1 MKLIQIK
8 EDIENGRNLMFYK
21 KDVYSCFKELKR
33 EYLCVYYN
41 EPLPVKMRLVDAMY
55 AISGFTKAQLNSL
68 TIPELTKLLV
78 RELESKTLIILFN
91 HFERLTERSLQI
103 YQYLNSMEN
112 IRLICSFNVVKT
124 FKPEI
129 YLFFKTFKLVNM
141 GDYKVENTKDEI
153 NITYA
158 VYAILSIYCFF
169 IYMKTSFSCNIASLL
184 LGGAWF
190 AFLIFRTL
198 MYTGG
203 RS

>member
-1 MKLIQIK
+1 MKLLQLK
-8 EDIENGRNLMFYK
+8 DDINNGTNLMFYK
-21 KDVYSCFKELKR
+21 KDVYNCFKELKS

-41 EPLPVKMRLVDAMY
+41 EPLPIKMRLVDAMNI
-55 AISGFTKAQLNSL
+55 ISGYSKAQLNRLS
-68 TIPELTKLLV
+68 IPELTKFLV
-78 RELESKTLIILFN
+78 EELESKTLIILFN

-112 IRLICSFNVVKT
+112 IHLICSFNVVKT
-124 FKPEI
+124 FKPEV
-129 YLFFKTFKLVNM
+129 YLFFKTFKWVNIQ
-141 GDYKVENTKDEI
+141 DYKFENTKDEI

-169 IYMKTSFSCNIASLL
+169 IYLKTSFSCNIASLL

-190 AFLIFRTL
+190 GFLIFRTL

>member
-1 MKLIQIK
+1 MNIIQIK

-21 KDVYSCFKELKR
+21 KDVYNCFKELKS

-55 AISGFTKAQLNSL
+55 AISGFTKSQLNSL
-68 TIPELTKLLV
+68 TIPELTELLV
-78 RELESKTLIILFN
+78 RELESKPLIILFN

-103 YQYLNSMEN
+103 YQHLNSMEN
-112 IRLICSFNVVKT
+112 VHLICSFNVVKT
-124 FKPEI
+124 FKPDI
-129 YLFFKTFKLVNM
+129 YLFFRSFKLVNM
-141 GDYKVENTKDEI
+141 EDYKVENTKDEI

-169 IYMKTSFSCNIASLL
+169 IYLKTSFSCNIASLL

-203 RS
+203 KS

>member
-1 MKLIQIK
+1 MNLIQIK

-21 KDVYSCFKELKR
+21 KDVYSCFKKLKS

-55 AISGFTKAQLNSL
+55 AISGFTKSQLNSL
-68 TIPELTKLLV
+68 TIPELTELLV
-78 RELESKTLIILFN
+78 RELESKPLIILFN

-112 IRLICSFNVVKT
+112 VHLICSFNVVKN
-124 FKPEI
+124 FKPDI

-141 GDYKVENTKDEI
+141 DDYKVENTKDEI

-169 IYMKTSFSCNIASLL
+169 IYLKTSFSCNIASLL

-203 RS
+203 KS